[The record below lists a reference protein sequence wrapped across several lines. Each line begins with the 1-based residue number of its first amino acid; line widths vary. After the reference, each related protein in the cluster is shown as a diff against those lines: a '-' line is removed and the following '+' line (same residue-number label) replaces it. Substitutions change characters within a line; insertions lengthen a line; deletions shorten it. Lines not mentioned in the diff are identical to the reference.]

1 MAKGD
6 YLGEFEQMV
15 LLALLRLEDRAYG
28 VTIRR
33 EIQGRSDRRVAIGAV
48 YATLERLEKKGYVVS
63 SISEPEPIPGGRSK
77 KYFHPTDGGTEALRQ
92 SREMMRRMAEGLAL
106 DSELEIS

>member
-15 LLALLRLEDRAYG
+15 LLALLRLEDKAYG

-33 EIQGRSDRRVAIGAV
+33 EIQGRTDRRVAIGAV
-48 YATLERLEKKGYVVS
+48 YATLERLEKKGYVVAS
-63 SISEPEPIPGGRSK
+63 NSEPEPVPGGRSK
-77 KYFHPTDGGTEALRQ
+77 KYFHPTNAGAEALRR
-92 SREMMRRMAEGLAL
+92 SREMMQQMAEGLAL
-106 DSELEIS
+106 DSELETQ